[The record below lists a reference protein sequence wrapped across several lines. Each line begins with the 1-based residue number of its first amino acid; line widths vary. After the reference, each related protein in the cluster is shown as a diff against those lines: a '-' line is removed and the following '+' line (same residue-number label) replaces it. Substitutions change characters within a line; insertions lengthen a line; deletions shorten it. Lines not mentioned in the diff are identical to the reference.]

1 MALSLNGYET
11 EHGITVNGAYMRIED
26 VYMSITKSDGGT
38 DVIAR
43 IRAPVYY
50 NVQAS
55 DSGDESD
62 VLGSKRPIANEEFYM
77 PVSLANVANHE
88 NIIRMGYLFIKQQDG
103 FTDASDV

>member
-26 VYMSITKSDGGT
+26 VYLYITKSVGT
-38 DVIAR
+38 DVSAI
-43 IRAPVYY
+43 IKAPVYY
-50 NVQAS
+50 NAQAS

-62 VLGSKRPIANEEFYM
+62 VLGSKRPIATEEFHM

-88 NIIRMGYLFIKQQDG
+88 NIIRMGYLFIQQQDG